1 MVQKET
7 SEERKNEKK
16 SFVFVVITV
25 TTIFA
30 IANIAHYF
38 STPLHYS
45 CCQNSID
52 KTMSLRRLFSH
63 HSHSGQHR
71 SRGHHSESSEEFRRT
86 FPNDNPDEH
95 HTQHLPDPNESRD
108 TILPF
113 IASNIA
119 AYSVDQQQYRT
130 RRRSSVQILDKKCI
144 QLLSNQLPSS
154 SSTADN
160 DPNIPTNTSEDVCE
174 F

>member
-1 MVQKET
+1 
-7 SEERKNEKK
+7 
-16 SFVFVVITV
+16 
-25 TTIFA
+25 
-30 IANIAHYF
+30 
-38 STPLHYS
+38 
-45 CCQNSID
+45 
-52 KTMSLRRLFSH
+52 MSLRRLFSH

-71 SRGHHSESSEEFRRT
+71 SRGHHSESSEEFRRA

-95 HTQHLPDPNESRD
+95 HTQHLPDSTEHHD
-108 TILPF
+108 TMLPF
-113 IASNIA
+113 IANNIA

-130 RRRSSVQILDKKCI
+130 RRRSSVQILDKKFI

-160 DPNIPTNTSEDVCE
+160 DPNIPPNTSDDVCE